1 MEEVKFTHDGVEYKV
16 IRPNSKIRK
25 ESDTVYA
32 KAYRKAI
39 AEGLFLEAEIDN
51 IIKDR
56 GIKAY
61 NDKEKKEFEAEIKAL
76 EHKFIT
82 NAFATIQE
90 GHQSYDRIVALRKSL
105 DDLDKAKRELSTQ
118 SANIFAENERFSFF
132 VSACSMTADGEKIW
146 DTISEYK
153 DDISELANRFA
164 TEMIHIIYDGTQELL
179 AELEKVRPE
188 NIWYKD
194 QALSIEETKQEEPG
208 KKTKKSKK
216 A

>member
-61 NDKEKKEFEAEIKAL
+61 NDKEKKEFVDYFTVYFCL
-76 EHKFIT
+76 QYVFILYELT
-82 NAFATIQE
+82 
-90 GHQSYDRIVALRKSL
+90 RK
-105 DDLDKAKRELSTQ
+105 
-118 SANIFAENERFSFF
+118 N
-132 VSACSMTADGEKIW
+132 
-146 DTISEYK
+146 
-153 DDISELANRFA
+153 
-164 TEMIHIIYDGTQELL
+164 
-179 AELEKVRPE
+179 
-188 NIWYKD
+188 
-194 QALSIEETKQEEPG
+194 
-208 KKTKKSKK
+208 
-216 A
+216 

>member
-39 AEGLFLEAEIDN
+39 SEGLFLEAEIDN

-61 NDKEKKEFEAEIKAL
+61 NDKERKEFETEIKAL

-82 NAFATIQE
+82 NSFASIQE

-194 QALSIEETKQEEPG
+194 QALSIEETKQEESE